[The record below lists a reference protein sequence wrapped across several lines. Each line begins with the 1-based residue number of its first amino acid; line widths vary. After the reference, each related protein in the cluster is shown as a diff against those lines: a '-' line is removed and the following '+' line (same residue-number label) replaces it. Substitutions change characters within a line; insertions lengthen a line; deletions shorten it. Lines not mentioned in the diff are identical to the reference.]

1 MPVTTLGDLGRL
13 DNPTLPALTVT
24 GNAAVGG
31 TLAVTGNSTLTG
43 NAIVT
48 GSVQSTTAIAAG
60 VDALTASANLHAGKV
75 VKIGKTTGTIVTLP
89 AATGTGNVYTFVI
102 GTAATSNANIIKVAN
117 ATDVMNGSVCL
128 QQDTD
133 SAGSLKMWLAA
144 VNDDTIT
151 LAGAATTGGI
161 AGATIILRDYASGF
175 WSAQVFAS
183 SGGGAEATPFSATVS

>member
-1 MPVTTLGDLGRL
+1 MPVTTLGDLNRL
-13 DNPTLPALTVT
+13 DAPTLATLTTTGAAAVGGDLTVT
-24 GNAAVGG
+24 GD
-31 TLAVTGNSTLTG
+31 TTFTGNTTFTGSRRSLSAVSANGDTLT
-43 NAIVT
+43 
-48 GSVQSTTAIAAG
+48 VQ
-60 VDALTASANLHAGKV
+60 ASLHAGKV
-75 VKIGKTTGTIVTLP
+75 VKFGKTTGTIVTLP
-89 AATGTGNVYTFVI
+89 AATGTGNVYHFVI
-102 GTAATSNANIIKVAN
+102 SVTATSNANIIKVAN

-144 VNDDTIT
+144 VGDDTIT

-161 AGATIILRDYASGF
+161 VGATIRLTDYATGF